1 MNTRHFFLT
10 IPGEPVP
17 ERWREAFPKG
27 QVTPADALET
37 RLRGRP
43 AAKSTIWLSGDGAQW
58 PERLRRLFEAL
69 PGARVVMLSGA
80 PDPDE
85 GLRALNAGVRGYT
98 HAYAV
103 PALLLEVATV
113 IDHGGLWV
121 GPALL
126 QRLVNSA
133 QAALAL
139 RSAPATP
146 AAPAP
151 PVAPAGGA
159 AANLWSKLTP
169 REMQVARAVTAGRSN
184 REVAELMFISE
195 RTVKAHLSV
204 VFGKLGVKNRVQLV
218 LSLAET
224 PDPTT
229 PPTKADA

>member
-1 MNTRHFFLT
+1 M
-10 IPGEPVP
+10 
-17 ERWREAFPKG
+17 A
-27 QVTPADALET
+27 
-37 RLRGRP
+37 
-43 AAKSTIWLSGDGAQW
+43 
-58 PERLRRLFEAL
+58 
-69 PGARVVMLSGA
+69 
-80 PDPDE
+80 
-85 GLRALNAGVRGYT
+85 
-98 HAYAV
+98 
-103 PALLLEVATV
+103 
-113 IDHGGLWV
+113 HGGLWV
-121 GPALL
+121 GPDLL